1 MNKRQPL
8 GFDQVSVLQLAL
20 VHNLLVEVRA
30 QGPQTFMLLQKRHR
44 VVTTPEGSIKHLQ
57 AWLRVFNFHDEFS
70 HQLTNFSVHYG
81 VMRDA
86 FYLEESLHICFN

>member
-8 GFDQVSVLQLAL
+8 GFDQVRVLQLTL

-30 QGPQTFMLLQKRHR
+30 QGPQTFVLLQKRHR
-44 VVTTPEGSIKHLQ
+44 VVSTSKSSIKHLQ

-81 VMRDA
+81 VMRGA
-86 FYLEESLHICFN
+86 FDLEESLHI